1 MPGMVLLGVAAGLA
15 ASAAYNGGVIL
26 QALEARDSPRE
37 RGLRVSLLAA
47 LCRRKRW
54 LLGTGLSILGFPLQV
69 YAYANAP
76 IAIVQSCLAA
86 GLVLV
91 LFLGAHA
98 MDEPVRGRD
107 YLAVGAITLGV
118 ALTAIAAPVRS
129 EVQRG
134 GAMPLLVLGIIGA
147 LAVIPY
153 GFAARA
159 AALPVA
165 VTASAG
171 LALAWN
177 DVATK
182 LFGDAV
188 GGSSAVVAAIWLVAI
203 VASAVIATLSEM
215 TALQRSRATKVVPAV
230 FVLEVFVPI
239 LLAPLLLRTHLPV
252 APLAAVGFYS
262 GLLLVLAAIVV
273 IATSD
278 PVAAVM
284 RRGHRGSKRPMISAP
299 AGARGALSAGA
310 SAGARASAGE
320 AMPSAAR
327 RDWPR
332 RPASG
337 RDARP
342 AAPRSQRR

>member
-1 MPGMVLLGVAAGLA
+1 MPGMVVLGVAAGLA

-37 RGLRVSLLAA
+37 CGLRVSLLAA

-98 MDEPVRGRD
+98 MDEPVRRRD

-129 EVQRG
+129 EVQRA

-188 GGSSAVVAAIWLVAI
+188 GGSSAVVAAIWLAGI

-239 LLAPLLLRTHLPV
+239 LLAPLLLQTHLPA

-284 RRGHRGSKRPMISAP
+284 RRGYRGSERPMTSP
-299 AGARGALSAGA
+299 RAGARAALSAGA
-310 SAGARASAGE
+310 SAGARASAVE

-327 RDWPR
+327 RDRPR

-337 RDARP
+337 RDARST
-342 AAPRSQRR
+342 APRSQRR